1 MSTKKIIEDEV
12 TTAEEFTDAV
22 SENEEV
28 TTESAAEV
36 VTETK
41 DPAPVK
47 EAPKAQPKKNTGTF
61 VNSKFVRVRK
71 APSTTAGV
79 ALVVAEGSPAT
90 ILGSSDAYYKVAVKT
105 TDKVIEGYVSK
116 DFFKED

>member
-12 TTAEEFTDAV
+12 VAAEELTGAAT
-22 SENEEV
+22 ENEEV
-28 TTESAAEV
+28 TTEPAAEV

-61 VNSKFVRVRK
+61 ANSKFVRVRK
-71 APSTTAGV
+71 SPSPTAGV
-79 ALVVAEGSPAT
+79 ALVVTEGSPAT
-90 ILGSSDAYYKVAVKT
+90 ILASSEAYYKVAVKT
-105 TDKVIEGYVSK
+105 SDKVIEGYVSK